1 MNNADIKKAPGRPV
15 KDKEV
20 AKMELLDSATKL
32 FSTKGFEE
40 TSLREIALDAN
51 VNMALVKY
59 HFGSKLDLWKEVIS
73 KLSHK
78 VLQTNDFTL
87 EDVNDASDMRVLLV
101 ELFDKLVDMSFQ
113 HREFSLFIIN
123 ETVQQ
128 GERFDHLFARLIK
141 PFHEQNYPF
150 IVKGIELGVL
160 ADQHP
165 EELIVM
171 LLSSVAYQQATPHVM
186 RNFTDITK
194 DEEKWKQV
202 IKHSLKVNFIK

>member
-1 MNNADIKKAPGRPV
+1 MNVANSKKARGRPF

-20 AKMELLDSATKL
+20 AKRQLLGSATKL

-59 HFGSKLDLWKEVIS
+59 HYGSKLNLWKEVIS
-73 KLSHK
+73 KLSEK
-78 VLQTNDFTL
+78 VLEVNEFTL
-87 EDVNDASDMRVLLV
+87 EEVRDGADMRALLV
-101 ELFDKLVDMSFQ
+101 ELFDKMVDMSFE

-128 GERFDHLFARLIK
+128 GERFDHLFDKLIK
-141 PFHEQNYPF
+141 PFHDQSYPF
-150 IVKGIELGVL
+150 IVKGMELGIL
-160 ADQHP
+160 EDQHP

-171 LLSSVAYQQATPHVM
+171 LLSSVSYQQAVPHLIGQ
-186 RNFTDITK
+186 FTNVIK
-194 DEEKWKQV
+194 DEEKWKQE